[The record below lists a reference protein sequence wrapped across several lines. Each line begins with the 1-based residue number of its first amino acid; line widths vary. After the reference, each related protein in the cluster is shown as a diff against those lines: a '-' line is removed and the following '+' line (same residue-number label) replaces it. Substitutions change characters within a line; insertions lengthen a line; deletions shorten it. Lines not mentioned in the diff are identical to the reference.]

1 MIAAVLESGEPRRLY
16 TALSLLVSGAVEGTP
31 VRALAMFGA
40 LGPLLDDDLRSHAQR
55 ASGIAPGHE
64 EAFARSLVE
73 LRDTLLALPECR
85 VWACAAAVEL
95 TGADRTRVESRL
107 AGIVSTPQ
115 FLREV
120 EGARLVVV

>member
-1 MIAAVLESGEPRRLY
+1 
-16 TALSLLVSGAVEGTP
+16 
-31 VRALAMFGA
+31 
-40 LGPLLDDDLRSHAQR
+40 
-55 ASGIAPGHE
+55 
-64 EAFARSLVE
+64 
-73 LRDTLLALPECR
+73 

-95 TGADRTRVESRL
+95 TGADRARVEARL